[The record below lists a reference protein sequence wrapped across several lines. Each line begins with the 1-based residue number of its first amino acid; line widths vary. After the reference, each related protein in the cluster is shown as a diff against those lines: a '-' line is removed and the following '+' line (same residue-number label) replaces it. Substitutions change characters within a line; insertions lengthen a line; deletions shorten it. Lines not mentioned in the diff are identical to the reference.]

1 MENVDP
7 VSGNEIPP
15 GSAPEE
21 VRDDVPILASKNE
34 YVLPAD
40 VVKYFGLDY
49 IEKLI
54 AKAKTGMQE
63 LQANG
68 RIGGATSEDLP
79 FTPEELV
86 AHEEEM
92 AAPEPQAPMAMA
104 TGGFISPLQ
113 NGVSGPVASSVT
125 TQAPTQELAPLP
137 VKKPALIVPSW
148 MQDPATT
155 EQTGSTHRESEK
167 PVQKA
172 EGFQRPMKDWETK
185 DYADYANSKNNTAN
199 WLAEKMF
206 SSISPLAG
214 MAIKAASKYTDKR
227 ATGRIGEML
236 STGVG
241 PNGKPL
247 TSQEKAALT
256 AANERMSQP
265 RTNPVKELVR
275 GLVSRREAPAKTTN
289 KPDERKQT
297 KKEPTTRRNK

>member
-7 VSGNEIPP
+7 ISGNEIPP

-68 RIGGATSEDLP
+68 RIGGASSEDLP

-92 AAPEPQAPMAMA
+92 TASEPQAPIAMA
-104 TGGFISPLQ
+104 EGGFISPLQ

-125 TQAPTQELAPLP
+125 TQTPVQEMLLPLTR
-137 VKKPALIVPSW
+137 KKPSLVVPSW
-148 MQDPATT
+148 MEDAPAPVRQESSRKN
-155 EQTGSTHRESEK
+155 EQSPAQQMK
-167 PVQKA
+167 
-172 EGFQRPMKDWETK
+172 GFQRPMSDWETK
-185 DYADYANSKNNTAN
+185 DYTDYANTKNNTGD
-199 WLAEKMF
+199 WLASRMM

-214 MAIKAASKYTDKR
+214 MALKAATNYTDKK

-236 STGVG
+236 SSGVD

-247 TSQEKAALT
+247 TREEKTALT
-256 AANERMSQP
+256 TANERMSQP
-265 RTNPVKELVR
+265 KTNPVKSLLG
-275 GLVSRREAPAKTTN
+275 GLISRRDKETSPAK
-289 KPDERKQT
+289 PA
-297 KKEPTTRRNK
+297 KKSDDSKSTTRRNK